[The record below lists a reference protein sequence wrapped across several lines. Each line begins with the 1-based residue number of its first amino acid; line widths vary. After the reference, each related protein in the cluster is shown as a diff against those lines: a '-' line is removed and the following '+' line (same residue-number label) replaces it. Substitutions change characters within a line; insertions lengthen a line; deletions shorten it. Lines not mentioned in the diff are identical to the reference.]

1 MKDIEDIRNNIDAL
15 TQLVRIIAM
24 SESYGMSYTHEE
36 VGFAFRSVW
45 LQLEQTCLD
54 MDEYIE
60 GTFHFEP
67 SASSGTEL

>member
-24 SESYGMSYTHEE
+24 SESNGMSYTHEE
-36 VGFAFRSVW
+36 VRFAFSSVW

-60 GTFHFEP
+60 AIYHFDS
-67 SASSGTEL
+67 SASSVTEL

>member
-1 MKDIEDIRNNIDAL
+1 MKDIEDIRNNIDAM

-24 SESYGMSYTHEE
+24 SESNGMSYTHEE
-36 VGFAFRSVW
+36 VGSAFRSVW
-45 LQLEQTCLD
+45 LQLEQTSLD

-60 GTFHFEP
+60 STYHFDP